1 MTNTAILG
9 SWKVV
14 GMFAECSNSVVARGA
29 VVYNAGMI
37 KHTRGKRRGAMAA
50 RTIFCGGNMIHRFAS
65 GRCTIMA
72 GSAVIHDTGMIE
84 HRVEKTT
91 GDVTDTA
98 ILRSG

>member
-1 MTNTAILG
+1 MVDGCIFTGSILAIVATVTASCYTL
-9 SWKVV
+9 V
-14 GMFAECSNSVVARGA
+14 
-29 VVYNAGMI
+29 I
-37 KHTRGKRRGAMAA
+37 KHASGKTGGDMAA